1 MTPKEKAEELF
12 QKYLRGVYFIKCPN
26 DIKETLNKI
35 YERPEITFVEME
47 EYSNT
52 KPIAKFYASI
62 TVNEILSMG
71 IMSDSGDWRMAKSYW
86 EEVKQEIEKL

>member
-1 MTPKEKAEELF
+1 MTPKEKAEQLF

-52 KPIAKFYASI
+52 KPIAKFYATL
-62 TVNEILSMG
+62 TVNEIINLLN
-71 IMSDSGDWRMAKSYW
+71 SDINPLVNYW
-86 EEVKQEIEKL
+86 YEVKQEIEKL

>member
-26 DIKETLNKI
+26 DLKETLNKI

-47 EYSNT
+47 EFSNT

-62 TVNEILSMG
+62 TVNEIINLLN
-71 IMSDSGDWRMAKSYW
+71 SDINPLVNYW
-86 EEVKQEIEKL
+86 YEVKQEIEKL

>member
-35 YERPEITFVEME
+35 YERPEITFLEMDD
-47 EYSNT
+47 YSNT

-62 TVNEILSMG
+62 TVNEIINLLN
-71 IMSDSGDWRMAKSYW
+71 SDINPLVNYW
-86 EEVKQEIEKL
+86 YEVKQELESYE

>member
-35 YERPEITFVEME
+35 YERPEITFLEMDD
-47 EYSNT
+47 YSNT
-52 KPIAKFYASI
+52 KPIAKFYATL
-62 TVNEILSMG
+62 TVNEIINLLN
-71 IMSDSGDWRMAKSYW
+71 SDINPLVNYW
-86 EEVKQEIEKL
+86 YEVKQEIEKL

>member
-1 MTPKEKAEELF
+1 MTPKEKAEQLF

-62 TVNEILSMG
+62 TVNEIINLLN
-71 IMSDSGDWRMAKSYW
+71 SDINPLVNYW
-86 EEVKQEIEKL
+86 YEVKQEIEKL

>member
-12 QKYLRGVYFIKCPN
+12 QKYLRGVYMNKCPN

-47 EYSNT
+47 EYFNT
-52 KPIAKFYASI
+52 KPTSKFYASI
-62 TVNEILSMG
+62 TVNEIINLLN
-71 IMSDSGDWRMAKSYW
+71 SDINPLVNYW
-86 EEVKQEIEKL
+86 YEVKQEIEKL

>member
-52 KPIAKFYASI
+52 KHIAKFYASI
-62 TVNEILSMG
+62 TVNEIINLLN
-71 IMSDSGDWRMAKSYW
+71 SDINPLVNYW
-86 EEVKQEIEKL
+86 YEVKQEIDNI

>member
-12 QKYLRGVYFIKCPN
+12 QRYLRGVYFIKCPN

-47 EYSNT
+47 DYSNT
-52 KPIAKFYASI
+52 KPIAKHYASM
-62 TVNEILSMG
+62 TVNEIINLLN
-71 IMSDSGDWRMAKSYW
+71 SDINPLVNYW
-86 EEVKQEIEKL
+86 YEVKQEIEKL

>member
-12 QKYLRGVYFIKCPN
+12 QKYLRGVYINKCPN

-35 YERPEITFVEME
+35 YERPKITFVEME

-52 KPIAKFYASI
+52 KPTAKVYALIA
-62 TVNEILSMG
+62 VNEILSLN
-71 IMSDSGDWRMAKSYW
+71 WRTQEDAYYW
-86 EEVKQEIEKL
+86 YAVKQEIEKL